1 MQNQIEKPLP
11 TVNNG
16 AGTLAEQHDKESGK
30 NLNAEALFS
39 SNPDQVFK
47 DLSEN
52 SKDEHK
58 KDEHNIEIS
67 AEKIKADFADTLA
80 NGKTVEEAWD
90 YAAKNHA
97 ETVAIINGLLKFF
110 AGPKGIKEIPMND
123 FLKPLE
129 RSIAP
134 EGSVTQLYLERRRN
148 FLAATKQ
155 AFQDLKA
162 SINKQA

>member
-16 AGTLAEQHDKESGK
+16 AGTLAEEHDKESGK

-39 SNPDQVFK
+39 SNPDDVFK

-52 SKDEHK
+52 LKTK
-58 KDEHNIEIS
+58 PKIS

-97 ETVAIINGLLKFF
+97 ETVAIIKGLLKFF
-110 AGPKGIKEIPMND
+110 AGPKGSKEIPMND
-123 FLKPLE
+123 FLKPME

-134 EGSVTQLYLERRRN
+134 EGGITQLYLERRSK
-148 FLAATKQ
+148 FLAATKL
-155 AFQDLKA
+155 AFQDLKT